1 MKCIRHQAAG
11 LLLII
16 VTNVLFANAIDTS
29 WVHTMFNSEY
39 GNISLI
45 PEFDDAYGVAFRD
58 INSDGLPDLYV
69 TRFRELNRL
78 LINGGGDIPF
88 RDQTIRTGLGG
99 NLAPHRLQN
108 LELGAG
114 IIDYNNNGLQDVYQ
128 VIISFNMSKFMGNN
142 SINMVYVN

>member
-1 MKCIRHQAAG
+1 MKLTRYQAIRL

-16 VTNVLFANAIDTS
+16 TNVLFAGVADTS
-29 WVHTMFNSEY
+29 WVHNMFTRED
-39 GNISLI
+39 GNISII

-58 INSDGLPDLYV
+58 INNDGFPDLYV

-78 LINGGGDIPF
+78 LINRGKDLSF

-114 IIDYNNNGLQDVYQ
+114 IG
-128 VIISFNMSKFMGNN
+128 F
-142 SINMVYVN
+142 